1 MWWNLTVWPL
11 KVLVQTVSWYFREA
25 IWYFFVFSTFHE
37 GAKEYESET
46 VLKRK
51 KFEQI

>member
-1 MWWNLTVWPL
+1 MKEHACVLFL
-11 KVLVQTVSWYFREA
+11 KCKVIRLFATIF
-25 IWYFFVFSTFHE
+25 FSTFHE

-51 KFEQI
+51 KF